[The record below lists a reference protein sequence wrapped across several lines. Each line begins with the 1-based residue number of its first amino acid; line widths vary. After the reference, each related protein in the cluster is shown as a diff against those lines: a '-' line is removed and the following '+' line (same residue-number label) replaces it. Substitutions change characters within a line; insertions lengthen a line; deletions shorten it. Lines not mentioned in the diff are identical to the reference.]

1 MAVISPVEAPQATW
15 DLGMAGVARRA
26 AWLPGENAKPRSA
39 TARSVSMCTPPFRS
53 WSDPPFLSFPRPP
66 SVPVEYR
73 GPNAWHVESRCS
85 IATTTRYSLTLQP
98 ENQRS
103 FCPRSLELTEDS
115 IRVLPYEGSL
125 KPVDVITLPHPG
137 YPTDLQAQLGALMTQ
152 TDGISIITERIYPN
166 RFMHVP
172 ELQRMGA
179 GIAMEGASA
188 IIKGPSKLSGA
199 PVMAS
204 DLRASAALILAAFA
218 AAFSTFFSN
227 LLSKRNLE
235 LLS

>member
-26 AWLPGENAKPRSA
+26 AWLPGENAKSRSA

-85 IATTTRYSLTLQP
+85 IATTTRHSLTLQP

-103 FCPRSLELTEDS
+103 FCPRSLELTEDKNAH
-115 IRVLPYEGSL
+115 RRDLDFPLGAQVPAL
-125 KPVDVITLPHPG
+125 VVRATLPMNDHRFRG
-137 YPTDLQAQLGALMTQ
+137 SHHGTTHIDHAMYAR
-152 TDGISIITERIYPN
+152 DGRVVIEI
-166 RFMHVP
+166 
-172 ELQRMGA
+172 Q
-179 GIAMEGASA
+179 
-188 IIKGPSKLSGA
+188 
-199 PVMAS
+199 
-204 DLRASAALILAAFA
+204 SAAGSA
-218 AAFSTFFSN
+218 SMH
-227 LLSKRNLE
+227 K
-235 LLS
+235 

>member
-73 GPNAWHVESRCS
+73 GPNAWHVKFRYS
-85 IATTTRYSLTLQP
+85 IATTTRHILSLQP

-103 FCPRSLELTEDS
+103 FCPRSLELTEDKNAH
-115 IRVLPYEGSL
+115 RRDLDFPLGAQVPALT
-125 KPVDVITLPHPG
+125 VRATLPMNDHRFRG
-137 YPTDLQAQLGALMTQ
+137 YRHDTTLIDHAMYAR
-152 TDGISIITERIYPN
+152 DERI
-166 RFMHVP
+166 VI
-172 ELQRMGA
+172 EIQ
-179 GIAMEGASA
+179 
-188 IIKGPSKLSGA
+188 
-199 PVMAS
+199 
-204 DLRASAALILAAFA
+204 
-218 AAFSTFFSN
+218 
-227 LLSKRNLE
+227 
-235 LLS
+235 